1 MRTRAALYGLG
12 AAALMAVLGIA
23 GGCGSGGAEGG
34 DSETEHLKAQVRT
47 LSDENIDLKRQVF
60 QANHKVAIEQDA
72 ASTLKNDLKKLQ
84 KEHTN
89 LQRDYEEL
97 AADFQTAS
105 EKGKKEREA
114 KTPETAV
121 AAVAKTPVEA
131 PEDPEPR
138 DAEGSRVK
146 ELTTQQTDLEAKIT
160 KVQAAIGIGQA
171 KISSLARATID
182 KNMEVPPGGKIEN
195 GQVYRREP
203 CTHST
208 WYDGRYVRRGCPY
221 CPHYAAIGP
230 AVVRGDYRTA
240 AEKSAAI
247 NALRT
252 ELAPLHSELRSLK
265 DQLDKVKAE
274 LVALRK
280 KEASPAPATPPAS
293 DPAAAP
299 GAGE

>member
-97 AADFQTAS
+97 AADSQTAS

-114 KTPETAV
+114 KAPEKAA
-121 AAVAKTPVEA
+121 AAVTKTPAEA
-131 PEDPEPR
+131 PEDPEPT

-146 ELTTQQTDLEAKIT
+146 ELTTQQTDLEAKIA
-160 KVQAAIGIGQA
+160 KVQTAIGTGQA

-195 GQVYRREP
+195 GQVYRRDP
-203 CTHST
+203 CPHPWT
-208 WYDGRYVRRGCPY
+208 DGRYIRRGCPY

-230 AVVRGDYRTA
+230 AVIPGDFKTTYDR
-240 AEKSAAI
+240 SQAI
-247 NALRT
+247 NAVRT
-252 ELAPLHSELRSLK
+252 ELAPLHAELRSLK

>member
-1 MRTRAALYGLG
+1 MRTRTVLYGLG
-12 AAALMAVLGIA
+12 AAALAAALGLA
-23 GGCGSGGAEGG
+23 GGCGDEGG
-34 DSETEHLKAQVRT
+34 DAEAEHLKAQVRN
-47 LSDENIDLKRQVF
+47 LSDENLDLKRQVF
-60 QANHKVAIEQDA
+60 EANHKVAIEQDA
-72 ASTLKNDLKKLQ
+72 ASTLKSDLKKLQ
-84 KEHTN
+84 KEHAD

-97 AADFQTAS
+97 AADAQTAS
-105 EKGKKEREA
+105 AAAEKRKKEGEA
-114 KTPETAV
+114 KPPEA
-121 AAVAKTPVEA
+121 APAVAKA
-131 PEDPEPR
+131 SEDPEPT

-146 ELTTQQTDLEAKIT
+146 ELTTQQADLEAKIT
-160 KVQAAIGIGQA
+160 KIQAAIGVGQA
-171 KISSLARATID
+171 KVSSLARATVD
-182 KNMEVPPGGKIEN
+182 KKMEVPPGGKIEN

-208 WYDGRYVRRGCPY
+208 WYDGRYVRRGCPD

-247 NALRT
+247 NALRA
-252 ELAPLHSELRSLK
+252 ELAPLHSELRSLR

-280 KEASPAPATPPAS
+280 KETPPAPAS